1 MNEDGQKNTYCK
13 RVSHSNKCKY
23 YSTTIDIIRSFLI
36 WSNIIQNRFLKTSYK
51 VAKCSLMLGQFF

>member
-13 RVSHSNKCKY
+13 RASHSNKCKY

-36 WSNIIQNRFLKTSYK
+36 WSNIIQNRFLKNSY
-51 VAKCSLMLGQFF
+51 